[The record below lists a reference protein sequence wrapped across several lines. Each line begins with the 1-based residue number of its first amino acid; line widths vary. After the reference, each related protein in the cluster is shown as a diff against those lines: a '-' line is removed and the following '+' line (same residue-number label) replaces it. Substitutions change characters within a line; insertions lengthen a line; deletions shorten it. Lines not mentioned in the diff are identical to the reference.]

1 MGTWF
6 KRTVALTMMVA
17 TTSCSSGMAGLD
29 SLPPAPAAVYR
40 LAAGDE
46 IRVMV
51 PGLATTADVL
61 NATYVVNDRGQLSL
75 PLLGDIDASGKT
87 VPELQRSIAALLMQR
102 QLLNTPTV
110 SVQPVRLRPLYV
122 LGEVKT
128 PGEYQYRAG
137 MSVLAAVSVAGGY
150 TFRAQQG
157 TVEIVRMVDGRSVV
171 GRASPSDMVQPGDT
185 IRVHEKWF

>member
-6 KRTVALTMMVA
+6 NRAVALTMMAVTA
-17 TTSCSSGMAGLD
+17 SCSSGMSGLD
-29 SLPPAPAAVYR
+29 SLPPAPVAAYR
-40 LAAGDE
+40 LGAGDE

-51 PGLATTADVL
+51 PGLATPDTL

-75 PLLGDIDASGKT
+75 PLLGDIDANGKT
-87 VPELQRSIAALLMQR
+87 VPELQQAIAAQLMQR

-110 SVQPVRLRPLYV
+110 SVQPVRLRPFYV

-128 PGEYQYRAG
+128 PGEYQYRPG
-137 MSVLAAVSVAGGY
+137 ISVLAAVSVAGGY

-157 TVEIVRMVDGRSVV
+157 TVEVVRMINGRQVT
-171 GRASPSDMVQPGDT
+171 GRAGPTDMVQPGDT